1 MMSRVRDAMSDILDN
16 MSVADLIAA
25 HGGSAKV
32 SHLTSVARP
41 PVSQRRR
48 DKIAER
54 PIKNGPRL

>member
-32 SHLTSVARP
+32 FHLTNVARP